1 MPFVIGVGVL
11 EWLLMIAVA
20 SGAIR
25 DVRRG
30 MNTTPHDYA
39 PIVFWL
45 VVISYTLSFVGIVG
59 LIVGGALMLDTEY
72 RGGMAL
78 IVVGL
83 CLGLLGC
90 VGIFS
95 WSVIE
100 RRVKRRQELRAQLQK
115 ARQKFVD
122 VLHARTL
129 TLRDDQSVSP
139 YQE

>member
-1 MPFVIGVGVL
+1 
-11 EWLLMIAVA
+11 
-20 SGAIR
+20 
-25 DVRRG
+25 
-30 MNTTPHDYA
+30 MNTTPHDYT
-39 PIVFWL
+39 PNVFWL
-45 VVISYTLSFVGIVG
+45 VVISYTLRFVGFIG
-59 LIVGGALMLDTEY
+59 LIVGGVLVLDTQY
-72 RGGMAL
+72 CVGMAL

-100 RRVKRRQELRAQLQK
+100 RRVKCRQKLRAQLQE

-129 TLRDDQSVSP
+129 SLRDDQSFSP

>member
-39 PIVFWL
+39 PTVFWL

-100 RRVKRRQELRAQLQK
+100 RRVKRRQELRAQPQK